1 VDGKVRILYKN
12 ILIVKPSSLGDVV
25 HTLPLLKD
33 LRMGFPDAHIAWLIK
48 RQYAGILEGNPYL
61 NEIIPWEWDG
71 FGLIKKLKESRFDLV
86 IDVQGLFR
94 SGFATFLSG
103 AHERIGFKNARELS
117 PLFYTKRVP
126 VPTMDI
132 HAVDRYRLITD
143 YLGIKQYPPDF
154 TIIIDEQEKGYVER
168 LLFESGV
175 KDGDILVMV
184 NPSGRWQSKRW
195 GTEKFASLCD
205 VLSSEYGV
213 KTVIIGGPE
222 DISVAYEV
230 KTLMK
235 TAPIITAGSTT
246 IKGLVALLSKA
257 KVLVTNDSGP
267 MHIAA
272 ALNVPVVAIFGPTDP
287 GRTGPYGKGHIVVR
301 KEMPCSPCFKKYCR
315 DLLCMESVSVK
326 EVKSAFK
333 FLKGEN
339 GYRNKS

>member
-1 VDGKVRILYKN
+1 MYKN

-33 LRMGFPDAHIAWLIK
+33 LRMGFPDARISWLIK
-48 RQYAGILEGNPYL
+48 RQYEGILEGNPYL

-94 SGFATFLSG
+94 SGFAAFLSG
-103 AHERIGFKNARELS
+103 AHERIGFRNARELS
-117 PLFYTKRVP
+117 PIFYTKRVS

-143 YLGIKQYPPDF
+143 YLGIKQYSTDF
-154 TIIIDEQEKGYVER
+154 TIIIDEQEKEHVEK

-195 GTEKFASLCD
+195 GIGKFASLCD
-205 VLSSEYGV
+205 VLNSEYGV

-222 DISVAYEV
+222 DTRTSCEV
-230 KTLMK
+230 KDLMK
-235 TAPIITAGSTT
+235 TVPIITAGKTT
-246 IKGLVALLSKA
+246 IKGLVVLLSKA

-287 GRTGPYGKGHIVVR
+287 VRTGPYGKGHIVVR

-315 DLLCMESVSVK
+315 DLLCMEEISVEDVK
-326 EVKSAFK
+326 VAVREALYNAK
-333 FLKGEN
+333 
-339 GYRNKS
+339 

>member
-1 VDGKVRILYKN
+1 MYKN
-12 ILIVKPSSLGDVV
+12 ILLVKPSSLGDVV

-61 NEIIPWEWDG
+61 NEIIPWEWKW
-71 FGLIKKLKESRFDLV
+71 GLIKRLKESHFDLV

-94 SGFATFLSG
+94 SGFAAFLSG

-117 PLFYTKRVP
+117 PLFYTKRVS
-126 VPTMDI
+126 VPAMDI

-154 TIIIDEQEKGYVER
+154 TIIIDEQEKVCVER

-184 NPSGRWQSKRW
+184 NPSSRWQSKRW

-222 DISVAYEV
+222 DTSIAYEV

-315 DLLCMESVSVK
+315 DLLCMESVSVE

-339 GYRNKS
+339 DYKNKS

>member
-1 VDGKVRILYKN
+1 MYKN
-12 ILIVKPSSLGDVV
+12 ILIIKPSSLGDVV

-71 FGLIKKLKESRFDLV
+71 FGLIKKIKESRFDLV

-94 SGFATFLSG
+94 SGFVTFLSG
-103 AHERIGFKNARELS
+103 ANERVGFKNARELS
-117 PLFYTKRVP
+117 PLFYTKRVS
-126 VPTMDI
+126 VPAMDI

-154 TIIIDEQEKGYVER
+154 TIIIDEQEKGYAER

-222 DISVAYEV
+222 DIRTACKV
-230 KTLMK
+230 KTLMR
-235 TAPIITAGSTT
+235 TTPIITACSTT
-246 IKGLVALLSKA
+246 IKGLAALLSKA

-287 GRTGPYGKGHIVVR
+287 GRTGPYGKGNIVVR

-315 DLLCMESVSVK
+315 DLLCMESVSVE

-333 FLKGEN
+333 FLKG
-339 GYRNKS
+339 

>member
-1 VDGKVRILYKN
+1 MYKN

-71 FGLIKKLKESRFDLV
+71 FELIKKLRESRFDLV

-94 SGFATFLSG
+94 SGFAAFLSG

-117 PLFYTKRVP
+117 PLFYTKRVS
-126 VPTMDI
+126 VPAMDI

-154 TIIIDEQEKGYVER
+154 TIIIDEQEKVCVER

-222 DISVAYEV
+222 DIRTSCEV
-230 KTLMK
+230 KTLMR
-235 TAPIITAGSTT
+235 TAPIITAGKTT
-246 IKGLVALLSKA
+246 IKGLAALLSKA

-301 KEMPCSPCFKKYCR
+301 KEIPCSPCFKKYCR
-315 DLLCMESVSVK
+315 DLLCMESVSVE

-333 FLKGEN
+333 FLKG
-339 GYRNKS
+339 